1 MRAPHSAPNT
11 LQDWMLRG
19 EQHLG
24 QHAFE
29 DAAHA
34 YHQALLLAP
43 DNRYARFW
51 LGESL
56 FHLGRYADTVA
67 VLTDLGPDDDAALAL
82 ECALTLGRALQLTG
96 NTALAEVTLLQAF
109 VAHPHSEAAAYNL
122 AVFYEQ
128 ENQPAQALQFLEPSA
143 QRFPQSARLH
153 YNLGANRATC
163 GQTEAAL
170 QAFEQTLRIDP
181 RHLQAHQ
188 NLALVHLRQGD
199 LQTGWAHYAWRFN
212 RHQMEGAPA
221 QWTPRTPTL
230 PLNLTGV
237 TVALWGEQG
246 LGDEMF
252 FLRYL
257 PLLKMRGATVLYRTS
272 NAKLRPLLAQWQM
285 QGLIDHVL
293 ASDAPLMDGA
303 VPLLIG
309 DLPLALGAMDYPPS
323 LRLTADP
330 TAVQSW
336 QKRYPL
342 LARARP
348 RLGLTWRA
356 GMAQPQTN
364 ADGNRWLSKEV
375 PLSALVAMLAPLD
388 VDVVILQRKPV
399 PDELAWV
406 QAQLGPS
413 RCLDASAFDQDLPEL
428 LALLST
434 LDGLLGVSNTNVH
447 LMAALGKGGDIL
459 VPAPAEF
466 RWQDAGTASPW
477 FADFQAVRQQQSSDW
492 DEALGLLQTA
502 LAKRYPART

>member
-1 MRAPHSAPNT
+1 
-11 LQDWMLRG
+11 MLRG

-34 YHQALLLAP
+34 YHQALLVAP

-67 VLTDLGPDDDAALAL
+67 VLTDLDAGDDAALAL
-82 ECALTLGRALQLTG
+82 EHALTLGRALQLTG

-109 VAHPHSEAAAYNL
+109 VNHPHSEAAAYNL

-153 YNLGANRATC
+153 YNLGANRAAC
-163 GQTEAAL
+163 GQVEAAL

-181 RHLQAHQ
+181 QHLQAHQ
-188 NLALVHLRQGD
+188 NLALIHLRQGE
-199 LQTGWAHYAWRFN
+199 LQPGWTHYAWRFN

-221 QWTPRTPTL
+221 PWAPHTPTL
-230 PLNLTGV
+230 PADLTAV

-246 LGDEMF
+246 IGDEMF

-257 PLLKMRGATVLYRTS
+257 PLLKARSATVVYRTC
-272 NAKLRPLLAQWQM
+272 NAKLLPLLVQWQA
-285 QGLIDHVL
+285 QGLIDHLL
-293 ASDAPLMDGA
+293 AADTPVVEGA

-309 DLPLALGAMDYPPS
+309 DLPLALGATAMTGYPPPLHLS
-323 LRLTADP
+323 ADP
-330 TAVQSW
+330 AAVQRW
-336 QKRYPL
+336 RQCYPL
-342 LARARP
+342 LASPRP
-348 RLGLTWRA
+348 RVGLTWRA
-356 GMAQPQTN
+356 GAAQPQTDAN
-364 ADGNRWLSKEV
+364 GNRWLTKEV
-375 PLSALVAMLAPLD
+375 PLARLVALLAPLD
-388 VDVVILQRKPV
+388 VDVVILQRKPAS
-399 PDELAWV
+399 DELAWV
-406 QAQLGPS
+406 QAQLGTA
-413 RCLDASAFDQDLPEL
+413 RCLDASAFDADLPEL

-434 LDGLLGVSNTNVH
+434 LDGLVGVSNTNVH

-466 RWQDAGTASPW
+466 RWQETGAASPW
-477 FADFQAVRQQQSSDW
+477 FENFRVWRQDQDGDW
-492 DEALGLLQTA
+492 TPA
-502 LAKRYPART
+502 LAALQAAFTTAQTVGWPGWN